1 VSTTNEV
8 IGMIG
13 LGLVGSALA
22 ERLLA
27 RGYGV
32 VGYDIDPQK
41 CQALVERGGTGAPSP
56 ALVAEQADRI
66 ALSLL
71 TTPIVLE
78 VLEGPDGVLSASRK
92 PTVILD
98 TTTGAPNETEALA
111 ARLAES
117 GVAYLDATI
126 SGSSRQVRD
135 GAATLMVGGLPEAFA
150 ACSDLFACFSDRVF
164 HLGPAGSGSR
174 AKLATN
180 LILGLNRA
188 VLAEG
193 LVFAERLG
201 LDLSVFLEVLRNSP
215 AYSVA
220 VDTKG
225 ERMRTG
231 EFTPESRVHQHKKD
245 VELILACAEAMDQG
259 LPLSRVHHALLTE
272 ALEAGEGE
280 LDNAVI
286 IQSIRRRV

>member
-1 VSTTNEV
+1 
-8 IGMIG
+8 
-13 LGLVGSALA
+13 
-22 ERLLA
+22 
-27 RGYGV
+27 
-32 VGYDIDPQK
+32 
-41 CQALVERGGTGAPSP
+41 
-56 ALVAEQADRI
+56 
-66 ALSLL
+66 
-71 TTPIVLE
+71 
-78 VLEGPDGVLSASRK
+78 
-92 PTVILD
+92 
-98 TTTGAPNETEALA
+98 
-111 ARLAES
+111 
-117 GVAYLDATI
+117 
-126 SGSSRQVRD
+126 
-135 GAATLMVGGLPEAFA
+135 MVGGTPEAFSRNQA
-150 ACSDLFACFSDRVF
+150 LLACFCDQVF
-164 HLGPAGSGSR
+164 YLGPVGSGSR

-188 VLAEG
+188 ALAEG

-201 LDLSVFLEVLRNSP
+201 LDLSVFLEVLKNSP

-245 VELILACAEAMDQG
+245 VELILACAEAMGQG